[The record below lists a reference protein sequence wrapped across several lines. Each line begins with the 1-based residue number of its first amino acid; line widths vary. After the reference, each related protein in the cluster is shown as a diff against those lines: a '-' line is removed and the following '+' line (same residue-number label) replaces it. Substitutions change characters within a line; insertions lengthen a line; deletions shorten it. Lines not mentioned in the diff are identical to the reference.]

1 MQTLWQDLR
10 FGARMLMKKPGFTL
24 IAVITLAL
32 GIGANTAIFSVVNAV
47 LLKPLPYLKEPRLV
61 FIESGDKKA
70 DPREYFGASPAD
82 FLDWQANSR
91 TFEQLA
97 AYAPSDGFT
106 LTGVERPEVFASS
119 RVSSNFFQIFGAKPL
134 LGRAFLPE
142 DELASAPRTILLS
155 HRLWQR
161 RFGGDPGVIGQTLGN
176 TGWTVIGVMPSDFKY
191 PTHAECWTPIVR
203 EAGESSVRSTR
214 YWVVFG
220 LIKPDQSLESAQAD
234 IKAISAR
241 LEAQYPDSNKNI
253 TTHIFP
259 VVERRTGGVRK
270 SLFIL
275 LGAVGCVLLIGCANI
290 ANLLLARAGS
300 RRKEMAIRLAL
311 GAPRRR
317 LLRQLLIESLLL
329 AALGGAAGLL
339 LGQWGLDGLMRLLP
353 QSYNAYYQLQ
363 DQLRPGS
370 VDQTVLSFTLLIS
383 LLTGVLFGLVP
394 AWQASNPAVNDEL
407 KEGGRGADGAPR
419 QRLRGAL
426 VVAEI
431 ALAMVLLVG
440 AGLLINSFVRMSRAE
455 LGFDPRNLFSMSV
468 QTRSKFPIVGGDGLR
483 ARFVKQVFDQ
493 VSQTPGVESAV
504 VTSGRIFPGLH
515 FGFNI
520 EGRPLAA
527 DADALYETISPNYFR
542 ALRSRMAAGREFDDR
557 DDLRSPA
564 VAIVNETLARRYFA
578 GENPLGKRL
587 SIAYMRQRIAL
598 EIVGVAADMKQGELG
613 APVIPQIYA
622 PYLQRPWFSSAIVVR
637 AAHNDLSAVSND
649 AQRAIWAVDRDQGST
664 DIHTAEEALGNSLA
678 APRFYAALLGGFAAL
693 ALSLAAVGIYG
704 VMSYTVTERTREIG
718 VRMALGA
725 RAGNVLK
732 LVVGQGMTLA
742 LIGVAI
748 GSGAAV
754 ALTRLMSSLLF
765 GVSATD
771 PMTFVVIAI
780 LLSVV
785 ALLACYIPA
794 RRAAKV
800 DPMVALRRQ

>member
-24 IAVITLAL
+24 IVVLTLAL

-47 LLKPLPYLKEPRLV
+47 LLKPLPYLKDPRLV
-61 FIESGDKKA
+61 FIESGNKQD

-82 FLDWQANSR
+82 FWDWRASSQ
-91 TFEQLA
+91 TLQQLA
-97 AYAPSDGFT
+97 AYAPSDGFN

-119 RVSSNFFQIFGAKPL
+119 RVTANFFQAFGAKPL

-155 HRLWQR
+155 YRLWQR
-161 RFGGDPGVIGQTLGN
+161 RFGGDPAVIGQTLGN
-176 TGWTVIGVMPSDFKY
+176 TGVTVIGVMPSDFKY
-191 PTHAECWTPIVR
+191 PTYAECWTSIVR
-203 EAGESSVRSTR
+203 EAGEGSVRANR
-214 YWVVFG
+214 YWVAFG
-220 LIKPDQSLESAQAD
+220 LIKSDHTLESAQAEL
-234 IKAISAR
+234 KAIAGR
-241 LEAQYPDSNKNI
+241 LESQYPDSNKNI
-253 TTHIFP
+253 TTSVTP
-259 VVERRTGGVRK
+259 AVERRTGGVRR
-270 SLFIL
+270 SLLIL

-329 AALGGAAGLL
+329 AASGGAAGLL

-407 KEGGRGADGAPR
+407 KEGGRGADGLRR

-440 AGLLINSFVRMSRAE
+440 AGLLINSFARMSRVE
-455 LGFDPRNLFSMSV
+455 LGFDPRNLFSMSL
-468 QTRSKFPIVGGDGLR
+468 QTRSKFPIEGGDEQR
-483 ARFVKQVFDQ
+483 ARFVGQVFDQ

-504 VTSGRIFPGLH
+504 VTSAGIFPLLH

-520 EGRPLAA
+520 EGRPLQA

-542 ALRSRMAAGREFDDR
+542 AMRARIVAGREFDEH
-557 DDLRSPA
+557 DDTKAPA
-564 VAIVNETLARRYFA
+564 VAIINETLARRYFA
-578 GENPLGKRL
+578 GEDPLGKRV
-587 SIAYMRQRIAL
+587 SIAYMRRRIAL
-598 EIVGVAADMKQGELG
+598 EIVGVAADIKQGELG
-613 APVIPQIYA
+613 APVIPQIYT
-622 PYLQRPWFSSAIVVR
+622 PYLQRPWFNSAVVVR
-637 AAHNDLSAVSND
+637 AAHNDLSAVKND
-649 AQRAIWAVDRDQGST
+649 AQRAIWAVDRDQAST
-664 DIHTAEEALGNSLA
+664 DIHTAEEALNNSLA
-678 APRFYAALLGGFAAL
+678 EPRLYTALLGVFAAL
-693 ALSLAAVGIYG
+693 ALSLAALGIYG

-725 RAGNVLK
+725 RGRNVLK
-732 LVVGQGMTLA
+732 LVIGRGMTLA
-742 LIGVAI
+742 LIGVAM
-748 GSGAAV
+748 GSAIAV
-754 ALTRLMSSLLF
+754 ALTRLMSNLLF

-771 PMTFVVIAI
+771 PMTFVVIA
-780 LLSVV
+780 LLLVSVT
-785 ALLACYIPA
+785 LLACWIPA

>member
-1 MQTLWQDLR
+1 
-10 FGARMLMKKPGFTL
+10 MKKPGFTA
-24 IAVITLAL
+24 IAVLTLAL

-61 FIESGDKKA
+61 FVESGNKQT

-82 FLDWQANSR
+82 FLDWRAQSR
-91 TFEQLA
+91 TFQELI
-97 AYAPSDGFT
+97 AYAPTEGFK
-106 LTGVERPEVFASS
+106 LTGIERPEIFASS
-119 RVSSNFFQIFGAKPL
+119 RVTTNFFEAFGAKPL

-142 DELASAPRTILLS
+142 DGEALWPRAILLS
-155 HRLWQR
+155 YRLWQR
-161 RFGGDPGVIGQTLGN
+161 RFGGDPGIVGQTLGN
-176 TGWTVIGVMPSDFKY
+176 TGATVIGVMPADFKY
-191 PTHAECWTPIVR
+191 PTYAECWTPLTR
-203 EAGESSVRSTR
+203 DPGEASVRANR
-214 YWVVFG
+214 YWAVGG
-220 LIKPDQSLESAQAD
+220 LIKSDQTLESAQAEL
-234 IKAISAR
+234 KAIAAR

-253 TTHIFP
+253 TVHIFP
-259 VVERRTGGVRK
+259 VVERRTGGVRRP
-270 SLFIL
+270 LFIL

-300 RRKEMAIRLAL
+300 RRKEMAVRLAL
-311 GAPRRR
+311 GAPRWR
-317 LLRQLLIESLLL
+317 LLRQLLMESLLL

-353 QSYNAYYQLQ
+353 QNYNAYYQLQ

-370 VDQTVLSFTLLIS
+370 VDQTVLLFTLLIS
-383 LLTGVLFGLVP
+383 LLTGVFFGLVP

-407 KEGGRGADGAPR
+407 KEGGRGADGLRR

-440 AGLLINSFVRMSRAE
+440 AGLLINSFARMSRAE
-455 LGFDPRNLFSMSV
+455 LGFDPRNLFSMSL
-468 QTRSKFPIVGGDGLR
+468 QTRTKFPIEGGDEQR

-504 VTSGRIFPGLH
+504 VTSAGIFPLLH

-527 DADALYETISPNYFR
+527 DADALYETISANYFR
-542 ALRSRMAAGREFDDR
+542 AMRSRMVAGREFDER
-557 DDLRSPA
+557 DDTRAPA

-578 GENPLGKRL
+578 GEDPVGKRVSL
-587 SIAYMRQRIAL
+587 AYSRRRIAL

-613 APVIPQIYA
+613 APIIPQIYA
-622 PYLQRPWFSSAIVVR
+622 PYLQRPWFSSAVVVR
-637 AAHNDLSAVSND
+637 AAHNDLSAVRND
-649 AQRAIWAVDRDQGST
+649 AQRAIWAVDRDQAST
-664 DIHTAEEALGNSLA
+664 NIQTADEALNNSLA
-678 APRFYAALLGGFAAL
+678 EPRLYTVLLGVFAAL

-725 RAGNVLK
+725 QAGNVLK
-732 LVVGQGMTLA
+732 LVIGQGMTLA

-754 ALTRLMSSLLF
+754 ALTRLMSGLLF